1 MVAQV
6 SPSTDKQPFKFPHLT
21 VWMLFFFQFAAVGV
35 YFTFLNVYYRRAGLS
50 GSEIGLLN
58 TIVALVGTLG
68 TLLWGYAS
76 DRTGK
81 SRLLICLGAIGA
93 LVVNQ
98 FIPYVNGFAAFL
110 AISCLGN
117 LMGAAP
123 STLVDSATL
132 SMLGERRNEYGRYRL
147 GGTIGYILTA
157 STAGFIYERTGLEV
171 MFPAYGVVMLL
182 FAGAA
187 LTLPQLAV
195 IREERQRSQLSAM
208 LRQPTWMMVLV
219 CVFLLW
225 ITSYAAISFLGVVLQ
240 EMGASTGL
248 ISISISIGAVV
259 EIPFMMYSPFFLR
272 RFGANRLLVAAMV
285 LLFLRY
291 LLIALMPSPEWS
303 VPINALNGPAYVFFW
318 TSAVTLANRMAPPGM
333 AGTVQG
339 LINSTMSVAGMV
351 SSLLTGWLFDLL
363 GPTQLFFV
371 MAAIVVLALILFG
384 AGQRYIRSHPAPTEP
399 TPGG

>member
-1 MVAQV
+1 MVAQTT
-6 SPSTDKQPFKFPHLT
+6 PSTENKPFKFPHVTL
-21 VWMLFFFQFAAVGV
+21 WMLFFFQFAAVGV

-117 LMGAAP
+117 LMGSAP
-123 STLVDSATL
+123 STLVDSTTL
-132 SMLGERRNEYGRYRL
+132 SMLGERRNDYGRYRL
-147 GGTIGYILTA
+147 GGTVGYILTA
-157 STAGFIYERTGLEV
+157 STAGFIYDLTGLEL

-182 FAGAA
+182 FAAAA
-187 LTLPQLAV
+187 LTLPQMAV
-195 IREERQRSQLSAM
+195 AREERQRGQLGVM
-208 LRQPTWMMVLV
+208 LRQPAWMVILT
-219 CVFLLW
+219 CVFLMW

-259 EIPFMMYSPFFLR
+259 EVPFMMYSPFFLR
-272 RFGANRLLVAAMV
+272 RFGANRLLVAAML

-291 LLIALMPSPEWS
+291 TLIALMPSPIWS

-371 MAAIVVLALILFG
+371 MAAIVVLAFILFG
-384 AGQRYIRSHPAPTEP
+384 AGQLYLRRHPAPAEP